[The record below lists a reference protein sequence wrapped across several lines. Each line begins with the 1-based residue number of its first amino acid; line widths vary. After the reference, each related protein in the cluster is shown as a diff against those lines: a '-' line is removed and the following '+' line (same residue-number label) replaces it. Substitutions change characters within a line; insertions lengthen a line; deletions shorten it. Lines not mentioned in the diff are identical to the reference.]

1 MACKATWLAVCMG
14 LMAAAGSASAAVI
27 PVANASFETLPAG
40 GLPFGGCGTGCS
52 FSVNDP
58 VPGWN
63 GSGSFGQFQ
72 PGSASGNFA
81 YFNFVPNGLTVA
93 YSNGGSLSQTV
104 AAVAVPGVT
113 YTLSVDV
120 GFRKDVPD
128 SGTVAL
134 IVGSNTITNPIT
146 SPPQGSGDWVTDTI
160 TYTATALDAGAPISI
175 FLSTP
180 TTQGNWDN
188 VSLSDD
194 STVVPEPLGLALLGT
209 GLAALGILRRR
220 ARQG

>member
-1 MACKATWLAVCMG
+1 MACKATWLAVCTG
-14 LMAAAGSASAAVI
+14 LMAAAGSASAAII
-27 PVANASFETLPAG
+27 PVVNASFETLPAG

-63 GSGSFGQFQ
+63 GAGSFGQFQ
-72 PGSASGNFA
+72 PGPASGNFA

-128 SGTVAL
+128 NGTVAL
-134 IVGSNTITNPIT
+134 M
-146 SPPQGSGDWVTDTI
+146 QGHRSAFSCRPRPHKAIGTTCRSA
-160 TYTATALDAGAPISI
+160 TTAPW
-175 FLSTP
+175 FLSHSALRC
-180 TTQGNWDN
+180 W
-188 VSLSDD
+188 
-194 STVVPEPLGLALLGT
+194 EPGWQRWASS
-209 GLAALGILRRR
+209 AAAPARADRILRLVAEAL
-220 ARQG
+220 ARSQSRSSP

>member
-1 MACKATWLAVCMG
+1 MRYGLQLLGQRSRPWLERLWVVRSIPAWVCQSATSPTSTSSRTVSRSPTPTEAR
-14 LMAAAGSASAAVI
+14 
-27 PVANASFETLPAG
+27 LP
-40 GLPFGGCGTGCS
+40 
-52 FSVNDP
+52 
-58 VPGWN
+58 
-63 GSGSFGQFQ
+63 
-72 PGSASGNFA
+72 
-81 YFNFVPNGLTVA
+81 
-93 YSNGGSLSQTV
+93 QTV
-104 AAVAVPGVT
+104 AVVARAGSDLHAQRRCR
-113 YTLSVDV
+113 LSQ
-120 GFRKDVPD
+120 GRCRP
-128 SGTVAL
+128 GTVRL

-175 FLSTP
+175 VLSTP

-194 STVVPEPLGLALLGT
+194 STVVPEPFGLALLGT